1 MDRSPLQHERV
12 RRGWTQ
18 EHVADQLRRLGVE
31 HGHGNLGIDA
41 NAVSRHERGIVVML
55 RDPYPILYAALYGTT
70 VDALWPAM
78 IEGVERRG
86 FLRALAAAPVASMLP
101 AGLDVTTQAGTA
113 AQAGEVIAYLRR
125 IFPEFSTADWLLG
138 CQAVLPVMPRHLA
151 TVEQLLPGVTG
162 RNRTELLKVGAR
174 YGEFCSWLHQ
184 DAGDIR
190 AASLW
195 ADRAIEWATEADDR
209 AMVAYTLAR
218 KAHQAAE
225 SGDAARTVGLAQ
237 AAGRHAATPR
247 LRTAAMLQEAHGH
260 ALAGDERASL
270 GMLDQAA
277 ETAGRADGEPGPG
290 RYLTPQYVEIQ
301 RAACWLILGRHER
314 TVPTL
319 ERELARLPAV
329 HRRDRGV
336 YLARLASAYAASG
349 EREQATAAAGQALQ
363 VAHATGSRRILRE
376 LRPARPR

>member
-12 RRGWTQ
+12 RREWTQ
-18 EHVADQLRRLGVE
+18 EHVADQLRRLGRE
-31 HGHGNLGIDA
+31 HGYLNLGVDG
-41 NAVSRHERGIVVML
+41 NAVSRHERRAVAMP
-55 RDPYPILYAALYGTT
+55 RDPYPALYAALYGTT
-70 VDALWPAM
+70 VEALWPDI
-78 IEGVERRG
+78 IEGMERRR
-86 FLRALAAAPVASMLP
+86 FLRALAAAPVASVLP
-101 AGLDVTTQAGTA
+101 AGLDVTTEPATR
-113 AQAGEVIAYLRR
+113 AQAGEVVGYLRR
-125 IFPEFSTADWLLG
+125 VFPEFSTADWLLG

-151 TVEQLLPGVTG
+151 VIQQFLAGASG
-162 RNRTELLKVGAR
+162 QARRELLEVGAR

-184 DAGDIR
+184 DAGSMGQ
-190 AASLW
+190 AGFW
-195 ADRAIEWATEADDR
+195 ADRAIEWATEAGDL

-225 SGDAARTVGLAQ
+225 GSSAARTVELAQ

-247 LRTAAMLQEAHGH
+247 VRTVAMLQEAHGH
-260 ALAGDERASL
+260 ALAGDERTSL

-277 ETAGRADGEPGPG
+277 KMAGRADGEQGPG
-290 RYLTPQYVEIQ
+290 RYVTPQYVEIQ
-301 RAACWLILGRHER
+301 RATCWLVLGRPER

-319 ERELARLPAV
+319 ERELACLPAV

-349 EREQATAAAGQALQ
+349 ERGQETATARQALA
-363 VAHATGSRRILRE
+363 VAQATGSRRILRE